1 MRNRRRRNRGRRLKK
16 NSTGRN
22 IVPRLLLLAGVI
34 LIIIFFFGD
43 HGVYRLYEMK
53 SRKEQLLVSINQ
65 LKNEQEEL
73 KEEQKKLLTD
83 TTHIEDL
90 ARDLFRMALPKEK
103 VFKTLPKSKINISYT
118 KNQHKYTWSPPN
130 LDWKAISTSFGSLVK
145 V

>member
-1 MRNRRRRNRGRRLKK
+1 VRNRRRRNRGRRLKK

-53 SRKEQLLVSINQ
+53 SKKEQLLVSINQ

-103 VFKTLPKSKINISYT
+103 VFKTLPKSK
-118 KNQHKYTWSPPN
+118 
-130 LDWKAISTSFGSLVK
+130 D
-145 V
+145 